1 MPNRYEREIEEILR
15 NLEQTKPRSG
25 RGTKSGD
32 RPSKRTG
39 VHMRQ
44 PRFSVCLSLSEQL
57 LLTAIFA
64 ALIAGGYAY
73 VTRGPYSLRTD
84 LFTLILVIVAVVSL
98 ILVGCSQFIFQ
109 PRRPQSFRYGNVTI
123 TPLRRNPFTILK
135 TQWNLFKLR
144 MRYRRKKEG

>member
-25 RGTKSGD
+25 RGAKSGN
-32 RPSKRTG
+32 RPSKRAG
-39 VHMRQ
+39 IHMRQ
-44 PRFSVCLSLSEQL
+44 PRFSVRLSPSEKL
-57 LLTAIFA
+57 LLTAIIA
-64 ALIAGGYAY
+64 ALIAGGYEY
-73 VTRGPYSLRTD
+73 VTQQQD
-84 LFTLILVIVAVVSL
+84 LFTFILVLVAVVSL

-123 TPLRRNPFTILK
+123 TPLRRSPFTILK
-135 TQWNLFKLR
+135 TRWNLFKLR

>member
-15 NLEQTKPRSG
+15 NLEQTRPAVGHGVKSRDRS
-25 RGTKSGD
+25 
-32 RPSKRTG
+32 SKKTG

-44 PRFSVCLSLSEQL
+44 PRFSVRLSLSEQL
-57 LLTAIFA
+57 LLTAIIA
-64 ALIAGGYAY
+64 ALIAATYEY
-73 VTRGPYSLRTD
+73 VTQQRD
-84 LFTLILVIVAVVSL
+84 LFTFILVLVAIVSL

-109 PRRPQSFRYGNVTI
+109 PRRPKSFRYGNVTI
-123 TPLRRNPFTILK
+123 TPLRRSPLTLLK

>member
-15 NLEQTKPRSG
+15 NLEQTQPRSG
-25 RGTKSGD
+25 RKAKSGD
-32 RPSKRTG
+32 RSSKRAG
-39 VHMRQ
+39 IHMRQ
-44 PRFSVCLSLSEQL
+44 PRFSVRLSLSEQL
-57 LLTAIFA
+57 LLAAIIV
-64 ALIAGGYAY
+64 ALIAGGYEY
-73 VTRGPYSLRTD
+73 VTQQRD
-84 LFTLILVIVAVVSL
+84 LFTFILVLVAVVSF
-98 ILVGCSQFIFQ
+98 ILVACSQFIFH

>member
-15 NLEQTKPRSG
+15 NLEQTKPKSG
-25 RGTKSGD
+25 RGTKSGE
-32 RPSKRTG
+32 RPSKRAG

-44 PRFSVCLSLSEQL
+44 PHFSVRLSLSERL
-57 LLTAIFA
+57 LLTAIIV

-73 VTRGPYSLRTD
+73 VTQRPD
-84 LFTLILVIVAVVSL
+84 LFTFILVLVAVVCL

-109 PRRPQSFRYGNVTI
+109 PRRRPQSLRYGNITI
-123 TPLRRNPFTILK
+123 TPLRRNPWTILK

-144 MRYRRKKEG
+144 MRYRRKKES

>member
-15 NLEQTKPRSG
+15 NLEQTQPRSG
-25 RGTKSGD
+25 RKAKSGD
-32 RPSKRTG
+32 RPSKRAG

-44 PRFSVCLSLSEQL
+44 PRFSVRLSLSERL
-57 LLTAIFA
+57 LLAAIIV
-64 ALIAGGYAY
+64 ALIAGGYEY
-73 VTRGPYSLRTD
+73 VTQQRD
-84 LFTLILVIVAVVSL
+84 LFTFMLVLVAVVSL
-98 ILVGCSQFIFQ
+98 ILVGCSQFIFH

-144 MRYRRKKEG
+144 LRYRRKKEG

>member
-15 NLEQTKPRSG
+15 NLEQTKPKSG
-25 RGTKSGD
+25 RGTKSGE
-32 RPSKRTG
+32 RPSKRAG

-44 PRFSVCLSLSEQL
+44 PHFSVRLSLSEQL
-57 LLTAIFA
+57 LLTAIIA

-73 VTRGPYSLRTD
+73 VAQQAD
-84 LFTLILVIVAVVSL
+84 LFTLILVLVAVVCL

-109 PRRPQSFRYGNVTI
+109 PRRPQSLRYGNITI
-123 TPLRRNPFTILK
+123 TPLRRNPWTILK

-144 MRYRRKKEG
+144 MRYRRKKES

>member
-15 NLEQTKPRSG
+15 NLEQTKPRSS
-25 RGTKSGD
+25 RGAKSGD
-32 RPSKRTG
+32 RPNKRAR

-44 PRFSVCLSLSEQL
+44 PRFSVRLSLSEQL
-57 LLTAIFA
+57 LLTAIIA
-64 ALIAGGYAY
+64 ALVAGAYEY
-73 VTRGPYSLRTD
+73 VTQQRD
-84 LFTLILVIVAVVSL
+84 LFTFILVLVAIVSL

-109 PRRPQSFRYGNVTI
+109 PRRPKSFRYGNVTI
-123 TPLRRNPFTILK
+123 TPLQRNPLTLLK